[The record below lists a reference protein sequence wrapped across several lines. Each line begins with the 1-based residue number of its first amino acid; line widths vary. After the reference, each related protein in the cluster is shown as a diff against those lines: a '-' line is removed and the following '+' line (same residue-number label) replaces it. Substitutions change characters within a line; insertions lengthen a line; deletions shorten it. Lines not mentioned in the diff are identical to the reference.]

1 MSRRAI
7 GQGAKQLLAAILKQP
22 PKVKSTPTPA
32 HNAAKRTATK
42 RRGRAV
48 QTRTTALLKILPST
62 TRYAASSVPS
72 VVSDPSTDFTFLPG
86 ANGSHLCM
94 RLHATAGYVNYNG
107 LSVTAPTGRP
117 VLSYGMTSLTSGTAS
132 SPNWLN
138 HVYSSTTILPDLSWC
153 PLNPRLFSISAS
165 PAYAM
170 CNTFG
175 KFRFRG
181 GKITVTYHALTAT
194 SSTCSLAFLYAGD
207 PSVAIATVP
216 SQSSIQRFPLCVA
229 TAAWDTKSFE
239 IDVGDEQ
246 YLMFTDPNAT
256 TQQDMNTQN
265 RLAMPGILGLAII
278 GEPQPTTF
286 GDQQTPVGLVTIDA
300 DIDLYDP
307 QADEASYGLTKA
319 RAAPPP
325 TPEEYQVVVP
335 GAAAPTS
342 TSSAFSSMLPAGLTT
357 LRK

>member
-7 GQGAKQLLAAILKQP
+7 GHGAKQLLAAILKQP
-22 PKVKSTPTPA
+22 PKTKGMPSA
-32 HNAAKRTATK
+32 AQNAAKKVPTK
-42 RRGRAV
+42 RRARAA
-48 QTRTTALLKILPST
+48 QTRTTALLRMVPST
-62 TRYAASSVPS
+62 TRYASTAVPS
-72 VVSDPSTDFTFLPG
+72 VVSDPSTDFSFLPG

-107 LSVTAPTGRP
+107 ADIVNPSGRP
-117 VLSYGMTSLTSGTAS
+117 VLAYGATSLQVDTCAA
-132 SPNWLN
+132 PNWLN
-138 HVYSSTTILPDLSWC
+138 HVYSSTTTLPDYSWL
-153 PLNPRLFSISAS
+153 PLNPRLFAISAS

-194 SSTCSLAFLYAGD
+194 SSTCSLAFLYVGD

-216 SQSSIQRFPLCVA
+216 SQPSIQRFPLCVA

-256 TQQDMNTQN
+256 TSQDINTQN

-278 GEPQPTTF
+278 GEPHSGTF
-286 GDQQTPVGLVTIDA
+286 SNKQTPVGLVTIDA

-307 QADEASYGLTKA
+307 QADEAAYGLSKT
-319 RAAPPP
+319 RGIPN
-325 TPEEYQVVVP
+325 TPDDYQVVAP
-335 GAAAPTS
+335 GSAVAS
-342 TSSAFSSMLPAGLTT
+342 TSSAFSSMLPAGAPV